1 MKPDRIHP
9 GDQFGM
15 LTVLGR
21 DMFDYIRPYDQAHI
35 PMYVCKCSCENHT
48 ITSVR
53 QDRLLAPNG
62 TRSCGCQSLIS
73 GYKHGYNNTKL
84 QSVLDGMKK
93 RCYNTSSDTH
103 YTYKEKH
110 VQICPEWK
118 DPENGLKN
126 FAEWAMSHGYRD
138 DLTIDRIDNNGPYS
152 PDNCRWV
159 PLYVQ
164 SNNKSNNVYY
174 TYDGTTF
181 TASCWGYALGMPSS
195 NIRDGVNRGHT
206 IDEIIGNRMKSHGIN
221 GIYFLNEY
229 GLPYRPQD
237 YNPYEHED
245 DNKE

>member
-35 PMYVCKCSCENHT
+35 PMYVCECSCENHT

-73 GYKHGYNNTKL
+73 GYKHGLNNSRL
-84 QSVLDGMKK
+84 QSIYDGMNK

-103 YTYKEKH
+103 HTYKERH
-110 VQICPEWK
+110 TEICPEWRG
-118 DPENGLKN
+118 ENGLKN

-159 PLYVQ
+159 TQYVQ
-164 SNNKSNNVYY
+164 SNNMSTNVFY
-174 TYDGTTF
+174 TYDGMTLTQK
-181 TASCWGYALGMPSS
+181 CWDYALGIPYKFTHAK
-195 NIRDGVNRGHT
+195 IKAGYTFDQVVEEAREKD
-206 IDEIIGNRMKSHGIN
+206 GIN

-237 YNPYEHED
+237 YNPYEHE
-245 DNKE
+245 K

>member
-1 MKPDRIHP
+1 MP

-35 PMYVCKCSCENHT
+35 PMYVCRCSCPNQT
-48 ITSVR
+48 IVSVR
-53 QDRLLAPNG
+53 RDQLLDKRRG
-62 TRSCGCQSLIS
+62 TRSCGCLAMVS
-73 GYKHGYNNTKL
+73 GYKHGLNNSRL
-84 QSVLDGMKK
+84 QSIYDGMNK

-103 YTYKEKH
+103 YTYKERH
-110 VQICPEWK
+110 TEICPEWRG
-118 DPENGLKN
+118 ENCLKN

-159 PLYVQ
+159 TPYVQ
-164 SNNKSNNVYY
+164 SNNMSTNVRY
-174 TYDGTTF
+174 TYDGTTM
-181 TASCWGYALGMPSS
+181 TRKCWEYALGISS
-195 NIRDGVNRGHT
+195 DLSYRRDKAGYTFDQVV
-206 IDEIIGNRMKSHGIN
+206 DEAKAKDGIN

-237 YNPYEHED
+237 DNPYE
-245 DNKE
+245 KEE

>member
-21 DMFDYIRPYDQAHI
+21 DMFDYIRPHDQAHI
-35 PMYVCKCSCENHT
+35 PMYVCECSCENHT

-73 GYKHGYNNTKL
+73 GYKHGYNNTRL
-84 QSVLDGMKK
+84 YGILDGMKK
-93 RCYNTSSDTH
+93 RCYNMASDMEDH
-103 YTYKEKH
+103 HTYKNH
-110 VQICPEWK
+110 IYICPEWI
-118 DPENGLKN
+118 DPENGVKN
-126 FAEWAMSHGYRD
+126 FCEWALANGYRD

-159 PLYVQ
+159 PPYVQ
-164 SNNKSNNVYY
+164 SNNMSTNVFY
-174 TYDGTTF
+174 THDGTTF
-181 TASCWGYALGMPSS
+181 TRACWEYALGIPRDF
-195 NIRDGVNRGHT
+195 IRSRDNKGYTFDQIVEDAISKR
-206 IDEIIGNRMKSHGIN
+206 GIN

-237 YNPYEHED
+237 NNPYENE
-245 DNKE
+245 E

>member
-35 PMYVCKCSCENHT
+35 PMYVCECSCENHT

-73 GYKHGYNNTKL
+73 GYKHGYNNTRL
-84 QSVLDGMKK
+84 YGILDGMKK
-93 RCYNTSSDTH
+93 RCYNMASDMEDH
-103 YTYKEKH
+103 HTYKNH
-110 VQICPEWK
+110 IYICPEWI
-118 DPENGLKN
+118 DPENGVKN
-126 FAEWAMSHGYRD
+126 FCEWALANGYRD

-159 PLYVQ
+159 PPYVQ
-164 SNNKSNNVYY
+164 SNNMSTNVFY
-174 TYDGTTF
+174 THDGTTF
-181 TASCWGYALGMPSS
+181 TRACWEYALGIPRDF
-195 NIRDGVNRGHT
+195 IRTRDNKGYTFDQIVEDAISKR
-206 IDEIIGNRMKSHGIN
+206 GIN

-237 YNPYEHED
+237 NNPYENE
-245 DNKE
+245 E

>member
-21 DMFDYIRPYDQAHI
+21 DMFDYIRPHDQAHI
-35 PMYVCKCSCENHT
+35 PMYVCECSCENHT
-48 ITSVR
+48 IVSVR
-53 QDRLLAPNG
+53 RDQLLDKRRG
-62 TRSCGCQSLIS
+62 TKSCGCLAIVS
-73 GYKHGYNNTKL
+73 GYKHGLNNSRL
-84 QSVLDGMKK
+84 QSIYDGMNK

-103 YTYKEKH
+103 HTYKERH
-110 VQICPEWK
+110 TEICPEWK
-118 DPENGLKN
+118 GENGLKN

-159 PLYVQ
+159 TPYVQ
-164 SNNKSNNVYY
+164 SNNMSTNVFY
-174 TYDGTTF
+174 TYDGMTLTQR
-181 TASCWGYALGMPSS
+181 CWDYALGIPYKFTHAK
-195 NIRDGVNRGHT
+195 IKAGYTFDQVVEEAREKD
-206 IDEIIGNRMKSHGIN
+206 GIN

-237 YNPYEHED
+237 DNPYE
-245 DNKE
+245 KEE